1 MSYVCYQTEELRNE
15 RIAKKVTQKK
25 NDFQLST
32 LDN

>member
-25 NDFQLST
+25 MISNLVR
-32 LDN
+32 